1 MWTPY
6 IEQFFPHMLEYTSQR
21 KFNKH
26 SGEINPKEFKE
37 ILKTRGGKK
46 HCLPIFLFKPV
57 GLYIFENEGTSEKKG
72 VLK

>member
-46 HCLPIFLFKPV
+46 HVYQFFGSNQWVYIFLKMK
-57 GLYIFENEGTSEKKG
+57 EHQKKR
-72 VLK
+72 VC